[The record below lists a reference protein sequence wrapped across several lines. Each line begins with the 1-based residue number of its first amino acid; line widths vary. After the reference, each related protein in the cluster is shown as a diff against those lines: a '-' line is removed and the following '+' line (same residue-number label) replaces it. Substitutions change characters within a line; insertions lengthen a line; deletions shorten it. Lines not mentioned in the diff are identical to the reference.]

1 MTTLISTKLR
11 GDAEEV
17 EFGGDASTAKTM
29 REAASAIER
38 MSEALSVCA
47 YFFENAS
54 GGEHELPLATRSN
67 YAHFCR
73 KADVS

>member
-17 EFGGDASTAKTM
+17 EFGGDACTAKTM

-38 MSEALSVCA
+38 MSDARGRRVFRLPEVGLCA
-47 YFFENAS
+47 S
-54 GGEHELPLATRSN
+54 
-67 YAHFCR
+67 
-73 KADVS
+73 